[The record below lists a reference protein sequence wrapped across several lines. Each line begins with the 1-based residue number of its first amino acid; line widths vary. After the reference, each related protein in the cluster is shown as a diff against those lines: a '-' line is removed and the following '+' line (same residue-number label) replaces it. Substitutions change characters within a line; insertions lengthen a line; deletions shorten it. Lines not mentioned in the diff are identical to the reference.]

1 MVVMPDPFR
10 YARRPA
16 PPTVPV
22 VLYGRRWC
30 AMSQMARRHLDR
42 LGIPF
47 EYVDLDRHPEVES
60 RLAWLTGGR
69 VHSPTV
75 SVGGDV
81 LVQPTIRE
89 LEWALA
95 RHGLR

>member
-1 MVVMPDPFR
+1 MVALSSHSR
-10 YARRPA
+10 YAPRPA
-16 PPTVPV
+16 APTVPV
-22 VLYGRRWC
+22 VLYGRGWC

-42 LGIPF
+42 MGIPF

-69 VHSPTV
+69 VHSPVV
-75 SVGGDV
+75 SVGGEV

-89 LEWALA
+89 LDWALA
-95 RHGLR
+95 RRGL

>member
-1 MVVMPDPFR
+1 MVVMPEPSR

-16 PPTVPV
+16 PRTVPV

-42 LGIPF
+42 MGIPY
-47 EYVDLDRHPEVES
+47 EYVDLDRHPGVES

-69 VHSPTV
+69 VHSPVV
-75 SVGGDV
+75 SVGGEV

-89 LEWALA
+89 LDWALA
-95 RHGLR
+95 RCGLR